1 MDRRHALGLIGAGLT
16 LPAFPAIA
24 KRPKR
29 SPNFVIVLA
38 DDWSWPHASMAG
50 DKVVKTPWF
59 DRLASEG
66 MHFTNAFVSSP
77 SCAPSRA
84 ALLTGR
90 YNWELEQAANMWG
103 SFPKKFTC
111 FPNVLEDEG
120 YRVGFEGKGWSPGVI
135 GIHGRMRNPAGQRFQ
150 SLSRFLRARKGKQ
163 PFYYWYGSRKPHR
176 RYIYKSGAA
185 NGIDPDS
192 VTVPS
197 HLPDSQ
203 EVRNDIAD
211 YYLEVQQFD
220 QQLGNVYKTLQSAGE
235 LDNTVIIVT
244 SDNGMPFPRCK
255 ANLYDLGTRV
265 PLCIRW
271 PGVTKP
277 GSSFA
282 GMVSLVDIAPTIL
295 QIMGYTGEKQMS
307 GDSLVPALSGSAN
320 VSSLYPSFELTG
332 RERHIAAQSESR
344 AGYPMR
350 SLRTKDFLYIR
361 NFEPKRWPAGSPPD
375 FRDVDRS
382 PTKSYMLQNKE
393 EPNVRELYDLAF
405 GKRPAEELYDLRTDH
420 WQIHNIA
427 QDTRYTK
434 TRNSMRSIM
443 EQRLAATGDPRVL
456 GNGSVFDSYRYYMF
470 KRVYQ

>member
-1 MDRRHALGLIGAGLT
+1 MDRRRALGLIGAGLT
-16 LPAFPAIA
+16 TAAFPAIA
-24 KRPKR
+24 KRPRKT
-29 SPNFVIVLA
+29 PNFVIVLA
-38 DDWSWPHASMAG
+38 DDWSWPHASLAG
-50 DKVVKTPWF
+50 DSVVNTPWF
-59 DRLASEG
+59 DRVASEG
-66 MHFTNAFVSSP
+66 MHFSNAFVSSP

-111 FPNVLEDEG
+111 FPTILENKG
-120 YRVGFEGKGWSPGVI
+120 YQIGFQGKGWSPGVI
-135 GIHGRMRNPAGQRFQ
+135 FLHGRMRNPAGRRFRSFGQ
-150 SLSRFLRARKGKQ
+150 FLRARKSNQ

-176 RYIYKSGAA
+176 KYINGSGAA
-185 NGIDPDS
+185 NGIDPAS
-192 VTVPS
+192 VTVPA
-197 HLPDSQ
+197 HLPDCE

-220 QQLGNVYKTLQSAGE
+220 QQLGEVYRSLQSAGE

-271 PGVTKP
+271 PGVTQA
-277 GSSFA
+277 GSCF
-282 GMVSLVDIAPTIL
+282 GGLVSLVDIAPTIL
-295 QIMGYTGEKQMS
+295 TALGDGEAKQLS
-307 GDSLVPALSGSAN
+307 GDSLLPVLDGSEN
-320 VSSLYPSFELTG
+320 PSLDTSFELTG

-361 NFEPKRWPAGSPPD
+361 NFAPQRWPAGSPPEY
-375 FRDVDRS
+375 RDVDRS
-382 PTKSYMLQNKE
+382 PTKNYMLEHKD
-393 EPNVRELYDLAF
+393 EPRVQQLYELAF
-405 GKRPAEELYDLRTDH
+405 GKRPAEELYDLRADP

-427 QDTRYTK
+427 QDTQHEKRK
-434 TRNSMRSIM
+434 NAMRDIM
-443 EQRLAATGDPRVL
+443 EQRLTATGDPRVL
-456 GNGSVFDSYRYYMF
+456 GNGNVFDSYRYYMF